1 MKRPSF
7 VLTFLDGTL
16 YREPG
21 ACGPSAGKWYGMEQY
36 GREFALSENWW
47 KGMVAIEKM
56 MFLNKFGRV

>member
-1 MKRPSF
+1 
-7 VLTFLDGTL
+7 
-16 YREPG
+16 
-21 ACGPSAGKWYGMEQY
+21 MEQY